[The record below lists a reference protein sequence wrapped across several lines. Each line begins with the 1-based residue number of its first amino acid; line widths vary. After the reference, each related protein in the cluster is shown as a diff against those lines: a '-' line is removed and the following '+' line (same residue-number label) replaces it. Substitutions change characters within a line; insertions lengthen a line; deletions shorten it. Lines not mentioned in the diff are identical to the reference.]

1 MGQDE
6 IAYRDTYVP
15 ELILHLFSWIGQFKM
30 KFYSFQMI
38 IETSVSIFF
47 FFFIICL
54 QESKRFEGFIFS
66 RSMVRKFG
74 NISVLFLFSRLT
86 GN

>member
-6 IAYRDTYVP
+6 IAYVP
-15 ELILHLFSWIGQFKM
+15 ELILHLFSWIGRFKM
-30 KFYSFQMI
+30 KFCSFQMI
-38 IETSVSIFF
+38 IEVFFF

-54 QESKRFEGFIFS
+54 QESKRFEGFIFQS
-66 RSMVRKFG
+66 IDGKKIWEYVLT
-74 NISVLFLFSRLT
+74 SVLFLFSRLT